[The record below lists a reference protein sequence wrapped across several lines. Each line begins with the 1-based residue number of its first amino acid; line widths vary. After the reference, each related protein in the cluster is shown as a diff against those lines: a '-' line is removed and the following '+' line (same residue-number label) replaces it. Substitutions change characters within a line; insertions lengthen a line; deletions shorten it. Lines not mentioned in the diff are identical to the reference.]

1 MPAMTLRVFYSDNYT
16 VDLPQGHRFPMQK
29 YRILRESLLAA
40 EVLQESHLH
49 APMPAAMV
57 DVERAH
63 DPQYV
68 RTFLDGTVS
77 HRIMRRIGFPWSE
90 SLVLR
95 ILSTV
100 GGAVDS
106 ADWALEHGIAGNLA
120 GGTHHAMREGGE
132 GFCVFND
139 LAVVTLRLKS
149 QNPDL
154 RIVILDLD
162 VHQGNGNA
170 SILDGMPGVFII
182 SVHGERNYPFEKV
195 GSGLDIGLPDGTQDA
210 AYLRIVRDVMP
221 LVLRFQPDIVLYQAG
236 VDGLSSDRLGHL
248 NLTHKGLMQRDECV
262 LSALKSHD
270 IPVSLALGGGYAE
283 PIMDS
288 IEAHLGTYR
297 VVQDIYG

>member
-1 MPAMTLRVFYSDNYT
+1 MTLRVFYSDNYS
-16 VDLPQGHRFPMQK
+16 VDLPQGHRFPMHK
-29 YRILRESLLAA
+29 YRLLRESLLGAKILD
-40 EVLQESHLH
+40 ETHLH
-49 APMPAAMV
+49 APSAAR
-57 DVERAH
+57 VEDLDRAH
-63 DPQYV
+63 DAAYV
-68 RTFLDGTVS
+68 RAFLDGSVS
-77 HRIMRRIGFPWSE
+77 QRIMRRIGFPWSQG
-90 SLVLR
+90 LVDR

-106 ADWALEHGIAGNLA
+106 ADWALQHGIAGNLA
-120 GGTHHAMREGGE
+120 GGTHHAMREAGE

-170 SILDGMPGVFII
+170 AILDGIPGVFVL

-210 AYLRIVRDVMP
+210 AYLRIVRALLP
-221 LVLRFQPDIVLYQAG
+221 IVLRFRPDIVLYQAG
-236 VDGLSSDRLGHL
+236 VDGLHSDSLGRLH
-248 NLTHKGLMQRDECV
+248 LTHKGLMQRDECV
-262 LSALKSHD
+262 LSFLNAHE
-270 IPVSLALGGGYAE
+270 IPVSLALGGGYAK
-283 PIMDS
+283 PITDS

-297 VVQDIYG
+297 VVRSVYV

>member
-1 MPAMTLRVFYSDNYT
+1 MTLRVFYSDNYT
-16 VDLPQGHRFPMQK
+16 VELPPGHRFPMHK
-29 YRILRESLLAA
+29 YRLLRRSLVAA
-40 EVLQESHLH
+40 EILQEAELH
-49 APMPAAMV
+49 EPSSASML
-57 DVERAH
+57 DLERAH
-63 DPQYV
+63 TPEYV

-77 HRIMRRIGFPWSE
+77 QRIMRRIGFPWSE
-90 SLVLR
+90 GLVQR

-106 ADWALEHGIAGNLA
+106 ADWAFAHGIAGNLA
-120 GGTHHAMREGGE
+120 GGTHHAMRDAGE

-139 LAVVTLRLKS
+139 LAVVALRLKS

-154 RIVILDLD
+154 RVVILDLD

-170 SILDGMPGVFII
+170 AILDNIPGVLVI

-210 AYLRIVRDVMP
+210 AYLRVVQDLMPIVLGFR
-221 LVLRFQPDIVLYQAG
+221 PDIVLYQAG
-236 VDGLSSDRLGHL
+236 VDGLHSDRLGHL
-248 NLTHKGLMQRDECV
+248 NLSHNGLMQRDECV
-262 LSALKSHD
+262 LSALISHD

-283 PIMDS
+283 PITDS

-297 VVQDIYG
+297 VVRNIYG